1 MSDANEQQQ
10 DVAEQEQKRP
20 LTLGRSGGKLELRK
34 PVETAQVR
42 QSFSHGRSK
51 TVTVEVRKKRTL
63 AAGTAE
69 ASRLEASAPVAREAP
84 STRLKPVEAPRR
96 AVVLPRALTAEE
108 KAGRA
113 RAVEDFRKADEE
125 ARRRAAIEE
134 ADRRRQEEQRA
145 AAEARQRAEEEARR
159 KAEEEQARRHAEEE
173 ARKRSE
179 EEAQRRKEEESR
191 REVAERAGKAA
202 AAKVAAL
209 AAAGKVEVPVEEEEP
224 AGAPRRG
231 ARPEVKRPAAPV
243 RRDEVRRRTGK
254 ITVTRALSDEEGERM
269 RSLASVRRARE
280 RERQRLHLG
289 EQEQVKVL
297 REVIVPE
304 TITVQ
309 ELANRMA
316 ERAADVIKALMRMG
330 VMATINQVIDAD
342 TAELIVAEFGH
353 RLRRVSEADVEI
365 GLRGEEDRPEAL
377 EARAPVVTVMGHVD
391 HGKTSLLDALRET
404 DVAGG
409 EAGGI
414 TQHIGAYRVTLRSGK
429 QITFIDTPG
438 HQAFTAMRARGA
450 NVTDIVVLVV
460 AADDGIMEQTVEAI
474 RHAKAAKAPIIV
486 AINKMDRPDARP
498 DRVRQELLQHELV
511 VEELGGEVLDV
522 EVSALKKT
530 NLDKLEEA
538 ILLQAELLDL
548 TANPNRPAEGVVLEA
563 KLERGRGAVATVL
576 IRRGRLSVGDIF
588 VAGSEWGRVRALVDD
603 HGENLREAGPS
614 TPVEVLGLNGTP
626 LAGDDFVV
634 AENEG
639 RARDI
644 ADFRQR
650 RRRDAAAASGAR
662 GTLEQ
667 MFSQIASGAAK
678 ELPVVVKSDVQ
689 GSLEAIVGSLEKLS
703 TNEVSVRVL
712 HSAVGGISESD
723 VILAK
728 ASGAVIVGFNVR
740 ANPQARDLARRDA
753 VELRYYSIIYDLIED
768 MRGALSGLLAPTLRE
783 RFLGNASIRE
793 VFAIT
798 RVGKVAGCMVTE
810 GTVRRGA
817 KVRLLRDNVVIHEG
831 SLKTL
836 KRFKDEVREVNQ
848 GYECGMAFE
857 NYQDIQTGDI
867 IECFEIEEVA
877 RVL

>member
-1 MSDANEQQQ
+1 M
-10 DVAEQEQKRP
+10 
-20 LTLGRSGGKLELRK
+20 
-34 PVETAQVR
+34 
-42 QSFSHGRSK
+42 
-51 TVTVEVRKKRTL
+51 
-63 AAGTAE
+63 
-69 ASRLEASAPVAREAP
+69 
-84 STRLKPVEAPRR
+84 
-96 AVVLPRALTAEE
+96 
-108 KAGRA
+108 
-113 RAVEDFRKADEE
+113 
-125 ARRRAAIEE
+125 
-134 ADRRRQEEQRA
+134 
-145 AAEARQRAEEEARR
+145 
-159 KAEEEQARRHAEEE
+159 
-173 ARKRSE
+173 
-179 EEAQRRKEEESR
+179 
-191 REVAERAGKAA
+191 AERAGKAA

-209 AAAGKVEVPVEEEEP
+209 AAAGKVAVPIEEEEE
-224 AGAPRRG
+224 AGTALRRG
-231 ARPEVKRPAAPV
+231 RPEVKKPVAPV
-243 RRDEVRRRTGK
+243 RREDARRRTGK
-254 ITVTRALSDEEGERM
+254 MTVTRALAGDEGERM

-280 RERQRLHLG
+280 RERLRLHHG
-289 EQEQVKVL
+289 EQEQIKVV
-297 REVIVPE
+297 REVVIPE

-330 VMATINQVIDAD
+330 VMATINQAIDAD
-342 TAELIVAEFGH
+342 TAELIVTEFGH

-365 GLRGEEDRPEAL
+365 GLRGEEDEPEAL
-377 EARAPVVTVMGHVD
+377 DPRAPVVTVMGHVD

-414 TQHIGAYRVTLRSGK
+414 TQHIGAYRVSLRSGK

-474 RHAKAAKAPIIV
+474 RHAKAARVPIIV
-486 AINKMDRPDARP
+486 AINKMDKPDARP
-498 DRVRQELLQHELV
+498 ERVRQELLQHELV
-511 VEELGGEVLDV
+511 VEQLGGEVLDV

-538 ILLQAELLDL
+538 ILLQSELLDL
-548 TANPNRPAEGVVLEA
+548 RANPNRSAEGVVLEA

-576 IRRGRLSVGDIF
+576 IQRGSLHVGDIF
-588 VAGSEWGRVRALVDD
+588 VAGSEWGRVRALLDD
-603 HGENLREAGPS
+603 RGQNILEAGPS

-634 AENEG
+634 AENES

-650 RRRDAAAASGAR
+650 RRRDASAATGAR

-667 MFSQIASGAAK
+667 MFSQIAAGVAK

-689 GSLEAIVGSLEKLS
+689 GSLEAIVGSLEKIS
-703 TNEVSVRVL
+703 TSEVSVRVL
-712 HSAVGGISESD
+712 HSAVGGINESD

-728 ASGAVIVGFNVR
+728 ASNAVIIGFNVR
-740 ANPQARDLARRDA
+740 ANPQARELARRDG
-753 VELRYYSIIYDLIED
+753 VEIRYYSIIYDLIDD
-768 MRGALSGLLAPTLRE
+768 MRKALSGLLAPTLRE
-783 RFLGNASIRE
+783 RLLGNASIRE
-793 VFAIT
+793 VFNIT

-810 GTVRRGA
+810 GSVRRGA

-857 NYQDIQTGDI
+857 NYHDIQVGDV

-877 RVL
+877 RAL